1 MITYAVVLLWVIGY
15 VVDCLREYLQLMAS
29 VAFRTPTY
37 LSVQYQI
44 SFCNLSV
51 ETYCWANRQLY
62 AVSHHLTDYIAV
74 PPLHIPHDNPFES
87 L

>member
-1 MITYAVVLLWVIGY
+1 MVLPWVFDGFGRTVCWDSITYAVVLLCVIGC

-44 SFCNLSV
+44 SF
-51 ETYCWANRQLY
+51 
-62 AVSHHLTDYIAV
+62 
-74 PPLHIPHDNPFES
+74 
-87 L
+87 